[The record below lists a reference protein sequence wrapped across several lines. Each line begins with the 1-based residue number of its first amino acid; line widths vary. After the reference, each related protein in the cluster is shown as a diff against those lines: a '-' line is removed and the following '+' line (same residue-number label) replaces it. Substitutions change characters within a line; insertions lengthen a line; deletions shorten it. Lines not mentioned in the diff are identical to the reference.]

1 MSEAIPKRG
10 RPRAAEP
17 SVNCA
22 TWIKAKDYDRLLRLA
37 ARRDTSVS
45 AILRR
50 LVVTRLPRR

>member
-1 MSEAIPKRG
+1 MSDAIPKRG

-17 SVNCA
+17 STNVC
-22 TWIKAKDYDRLLRLA
+22 TWLKTKDYDRLLRLA